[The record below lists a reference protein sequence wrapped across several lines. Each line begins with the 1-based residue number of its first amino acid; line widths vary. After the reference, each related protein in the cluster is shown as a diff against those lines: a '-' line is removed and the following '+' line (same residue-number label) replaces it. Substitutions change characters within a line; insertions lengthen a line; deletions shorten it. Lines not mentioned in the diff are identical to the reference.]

1 MKNIYRFVLIAVAA
15 MGFVACSMENEP
27 VVENKNEV
35 HTISVVAGFDAT
47 RSGFGELAGDSYKQ
61 VWDGTETIVW
71 SIVTNDLA
79 SDMGNVANTSTGSS
93 ISFDISTAG
102 IRENV
107 NGGKILLCTPMES
120 AIVNGGAIVAQVPSN
135 QTPLENSCD
144 PKAHVLTSETSYE
157 GDVKN
162 LTSLTATFQHYSA
175 YGRMTFT
182 ALPTFEEGATIKDV
196 VLNIGSY
203 TYVLNP
209 ENVKDNVYWFGCTPA
224 AALTAMTVTIRT
236 TDNYSYTKTLN
247 LEGKDFAFTKGEL
260 TQFKVNMSTAEVIAP
275 EGDDED
281 EPVLAARKFTH
292 VVYDEAEDAFKFYNE
307 EGDYVYVELSYHDIE
322 TIAPSQTPNAIKPG
336 EYTWRTG
343 ASNTG
348 LFRITSANIESV
360 YYQEGTY
367 FNADDYAPTMSVRM
381 TKDGKYI
388 IDFTFS
394 VGYSNLGYRL
404 DYEYSYAETEDELM
418 PFPSPLA
425 TPENVEATVEDQTV
439 TVTWDPVDNA
449 ETYYVWCSNDI
460 AAQTVTGAS
469 ATFEGLT
476 EGAHYKVTVRALPE
490 EGSLLYKV
498 SAEGVIEFDVPY
510 GEADKLATPAITGTE
525 VTDSTVTVNWDAVTN
540 ATEYVV
546 TCGDK
551 EPATVANTVTT
562 YTFEGLDAE
571 TEYTISV
578 VAKGDGLRYTDSDA
592 VTTTATTD
600 VASGG
605 GETGGTVDM
614 SGAKV
619 TSPVLSS
626 GSLKFNLV
634 KDGIT
639 IACNIKFSGYSLPSS
654 VTVVAGTPSDS
665 GQCGVTIGGT
675 VPTSISGTIDIPKV
689 PIVAPFIYGNA
700 FDLNFV
706 ADGKTYIGQSETVQL
721 N

>member
-1 MKNIYRFVLIAVAA
+1 

-71 SIVTNDLA
+71 SIATNDSA
-79 SDMGNVANTSTGSS
+79 SDMGSVANTSTGSS

-102 IRENV
+102 IYDGTNV
-107 NGGKILLCTPMES
+107 NGGRILLCTPIES
-120 AIVNGGAIVAQVPSN
+120 AIVNGGAIVAQVPSK
-135 QTPLENSCD
+135 QTPLANSCD
-144 PKAHVLTSETSYE
+144 PKAHVLTSETPYE

-209 ENVKDNVYWFGCTPA
+209 ENVVDNVYWFGCTPTA
-224 AALTAMTVTIRT
+224 TLTAMTVTIRT

-281 EPVLAARKFTH
+281 EPVLTARKFTH
-292 VVYDEAEDAFKFYNE
+292 VVYDVEEDAFKFYNE
-307 EGDYVYVELSYHDIE
+307 EGDYVYVELYYKDIE
-322 TIAPSQTPNAIKPG
+322 TIAPSETPNAIKPG

-348 LFRITSANIESV
+348 LFRITSANIESI

-367 FNADDYAPTMSVRM
+367 FNAEGYAPTMSVKM
-381 TKDGKYI
+381 TEDGKYI

-394 VGYSNLGYRL
+394 VGYSNIGYRL

-425 TPENVEATVEDQTV
+425 TPENVVATVEDKTV
-439 TVTWDPVDNA
+439 TVTWDAVDNA
-449 ETYYVWCSNDI
+449 ETYYVWCSNGET
-460 AAQTVTGAS
+460 QTVTDCE
-469 ATFEGLT
+469 ATFENLEAGT
-476 EGAHYKVTVRALPE
+476 YKVTIKARTTNVE
-490 EGSLLYKV
+490 YIESD
-498 SAEGVIEFDVPY
+498 EGVVEF
-510 GEADKLATPAITGTE
+510 EIAT
-525 VTDSTVTVNWDAVTN
+525 
-540 ATEYVV
+540 
-546 TCGDK
+546 
-551 EPATVANTVTT
+551 
-562 YTFEGLDAE
+562 
-571 TEYTISV
+571 
-578 VAKGDGLRYTDSDA
+578 
-592 VTTTATTD
+592 
-600 VASGG
+600 SGG
-605 GETGGTVDM
+605 GESGDDTNATDPWTFSYEKTGSLFSSTIIFTGT
-614 SGAKV
+614 GANTDVIEIGPGVFMGTGTFTIASNV
-619 TSPVLSS
+619 TVKLNSETLAVADRS
-626 GSLKFNLV
+626 GSFTLNE
-634 KDGIT
+634 DET
-639 IACNIKFSGYSLPSS
+639 A
-654 VTVVAGTPSDS
+654 
-665 GQCGVTIGGT
+665 
-675 VPTSISGTIDIPKV
+675 TIDITIKGV
-689 PIVAPFIYGNA
+689 RYTGTST
-700 FDLNFV
+700 
-706 ADGKTYIGQSETVQL
+706 K
-721 N
+721 

>member
-1 MKNIYRFVLIAVAA
+1 MKNIYRFVLVAVAA

-71 SIVTNDLA
+71 SIVTNDSA

-102 IRENV
+102 IYDGVNV
-107 NGGKILLCTPMES
+107 NGGRILLCTPMES
-120 AIVNGGAIVAQVPSN
+120 AIVNGGAIVAQVPSK
-135 QTPLENSCD
+135 QTPLANSCD
-144 PKAHVLTSETSYE
+144 PKAHVLTSETPYE

-209 ENVKDNVYWFGCTPA
+209 ENVVDNVYWFGCTPT

-260 TQFKVNMSTAEVIAP
+260 TQFKVNMSTADVIAP

-281 EPVLAARKFTH
+281 EPVLTARKFTH
-292 VVYDEAEDAFKFYNE
+292 VVYDVDEDAFKFYNE
-307 EGDYVYVELSYHDIE
+307 EGDYVYVELYYKDIE
-322 TIAPSQTPNAIKPG
+322 TIAPSETPNAIKPG

-348 LFRITSANIESV
+348 LFRITSANIESI

-367 FNADDYAPTMSVRM
+367 FNAEGYAPTMSVKM
-381 TKDGKYI
+381 TEDGKYI

-394 VGYSNLGYRL
+394 VGYSNIGYRL

-418 PFPSPLA
+418 PFPLPLA
-425 TPENVEATVEDQTV
+425 TPENVVATVEDKTV
-439 TVTWDPVDNA
+439 TVTWDAVDNA
-449 ETYYVWCSNDI
+449 ETYYVWCSNGET
-460 AAQTVTGAS
+460 QTVTDCE
-469 ATFEGLT
+469 ATFENLEAGT
-476 EGAHYKVTVRALPE
+476 YKVTIKARTTNVE
-490 EGSLLYKV
+490 YIE
-498 SAEGVIEFDVPY
+498 SAEGVVEF
-510 GEADKLATPAITGTE
+510 EIAT
-525 VTDSTVTVNWDAVTN
+525 
-540 ATEYVV
+540 
-546 TCGDK
+546 
-551 EPATVANTVTT
+551 
-562 YTFEGLDAE
+562 
-571 TEYTISV
+571 
-578 VAKGDGLRYTDSDA
+578 
-592 VTTTATTD
+592 
-600 VASGG
+600 SGG
-605 GETGGTVDM
+605 GEGGGE
-614 SGAKV
+614 SGGNATDPWTFSYTK
-619 TSPVLSS
+619 S
-626 GSLKFNLV
+626 GSLFSTTITFAGTGAN
-634 KDGIT
+634 KDVIEIGPGVFMGTGTFT
-639 IACNIKFSGYSLPSS
+639 IASN
-654 VTVVAGTPSDS
+654 VTVKLNSETLAVADRSGSFTLNEDGTA
-665 GQCGVTIGGT
+665 
-675 VPTSISGTIDIPKV
+675 TIDITIKGV
-689 PIVAPFIYGNA
+689 KYTGTST
-700 FDLNFV
+700 
-706 ADGKTYIGQSETVQL
+706 K
-721 N
+721 

>member
-107 NGGKILLCTPMES
+107 NGGKILLCTPIES

-196 VLNIGSY
+196 ALNIGSY

-209 ENVKDNVYWFGCTPA
+209 ENVKDNVYWFGCTPT

-292 VVYDEAEDAFKFYNE
+292 VVYDEAEKAFKFYNE
-307 EGDYVYVELSYHDIE
+307 EGDYVYVELDHEDIE
-322 TIAPSQTPNAIKPG
+322 KVASSETPNAIKPG
-336 EYTWRTG
+336 EYTWRTYG
-343 ASNTG
+343 SNTG

-439 TVTWDPVDNA
+439 TITWNPVENA
-449 ETYYVWCSNDI
+449 ETYYVWCSNGET
-460 AAQTVTGAS
+460 QTVTDRE
-469 ATFEGLT
+469 ATFENLKAGT
-476 EGAHYKVTVRALPE
+476 HKVTIKAR
-490 EGSLLYKV
+490 
-498 SAEGVIEFDVPY
+498 
-510 GEADKLATPAITGTE
+510 
-525 VTDSTVTVNWDAVTN
+525 
-540 ATEYVV
+540 
-546 TCGDK
+546 
-551 EPATVANTVTT
+551 
-562 YTFEGLDAE
+562 
-571 TEYTISV
+571 
-578 VAKGDGLRYTDSDA
+578 
-592 VTTTATTD
+592 TTD
-600 VASGG
+600 VEYIESAEAEIEFEIAASGG
-605 GETGGTVDM
+605 GDGGGNEGGNTTDPWTFSYTKSGLPFSSTIIFEGTAANTDKIEIGPGVFMGTGTFTIASNVTVKLNSATLAVADR
-614 SGAKV
+614 
-619 TSPVLSS
+619 S
-626 GSLKFNLV
+626 GSFTLNE
-634 KDGIT
+634 DGT
-639 IACNIKFSGYSLPSS
+639 A
-654 VTVVAGTPSDS
+654 
-665 GQCGVTIGGT
+665 
-675 VPTSISGTIDIPKV
+675 TIDITIKGV
-689 PIVAPFIYGNA
+689 RYTGTST
-700 FDLNFV
+700 
-706 ADGKTYIGQSETVQL
+706 K
-721 N
+721 

>member
-107 NGGKILLCTPMES
+107 NGGKILLCTPIES

-196 VLNIGSY
+196 ALNIGSY

-209 ENVKDNVYWFGCTPA
+209 ENVKDNVYWFGCTPT

-292 VVYDEAEDAFKFYNE
+292 VVYDEAEKAFKFYNE
-307 EGDYVYVELSYHDIE
+307 EGDYVYVELDHEDIE
-322 TIAPSQTPNAIKPG
+322 KVAPSETPNAIKPG

-439 TVTWDPVDNA
+439 TITWDPVENA
-449 ETYYVWCSNDI
+449 KEYFVWCSNGDGES
-460 AAQTVTGAS
+460 QTVTDCE
-469 ATFEGLT
+469 ATFENLKAGT
-476 EGAHYKVTVRALPE
+476 HKVTIKAR
-490 EGSLLYKV
+490 
-498 SAEGVIEFDVPY
+498 
-510 GEADKLATPAITGTE
+510 
-525 VTDSTVTVNWDAVTN
+525 
-540 ATEYVV
+540 
-546 TCGDK
+546 
-551 EPATVANTVTT
+551 
-562 YTFEGLDAE
+562 
-571 TEYTISV
+571 
-578 VAKGDGLRYTDSDA
+578 
-592 VTTTATTD
+592 TTD
-600 VASGG
+600 VEYIESAEAEIEFEIAASGG
-605 GETGGTVDM
+605 GEGGGNEGGGETGSTVDM
-614 SGAKV
+614 TGCTTTVSMAGSFLHLGLKMTKGDV
-619 TSPVLSS
+619 TLYGVLSRS
-626 GSLKFNLV
+626 GMSVIGTYTVVDGTDKTAMTFNNV
-634 KDGIT
+634 TVNGTDANNPTGT
-639 IACNIKFSGYSLPSS
+639 VVVSGYGPFTVSLNIEIDG
-654 VTVVAGTPSDS
+654 VKYTGT
-665 GQCGVTIGGT
+665 
-675 VPTSISGTIDIPKV
+675 TS
-689 PIVAPFIYGNA
+689 F
-700 FDLNFV
+700 
-706 ADGKTYIGQSETVQL
+706 EM
-721 N
+721 

>member
-15 MGFVACSMENEP
+15 MGFVACSTENEP

-71 SIVTNDLA
+71 CIATNDLS

-107 NGGKILLCTPMES
+107 NGGKILLCTPIES

-162 LTSLTATFQHYSA
+162 LTSLTAAFQHYSA

-209 ENVKDNVYWFGCTPA
+209 ENVKDNVYWFGCTPT

-292 VVYDEAEDAFKFYNE
+292 VVYDESEDAFKFYNE
-307 EGDYVYVELSYHDIE
+307 EGDYVYVELSYQDIK
-322 TIAPSQTPNAIKPG
+322 TVAPSETPNAIKPG

-367 FNADDYAPTMSVRM
+367 FNADDYAPTMSVKM

-394 VGYSNLGYRL
+394 VGYSNLGYRI

-425 TPENVEATVEDQTV
+425 TPENVEATVEDKKV
-439 TVTWDPVDNA
+439 TVTWDPVENA
-449 ETYYVWCSNDI
+449 EEYFVWCSNGDGES
-460 AAQTVTGAS
+460 QTVTDCE
-469 ATFEGLT
+469 ATFENLKAGT
-476 EGAHYKVTVRALPE
+476 HKVTIKARTT
-490 EGSLLYKV
+490 KV
-498 SAEGVIEFDVPY
+498 EYIESAEAEIEF
-510 GEADKLATPAITGTE
+510 EIA
-525 VTDSTVTVNWDAVTN
+525 
-540 ATEYVV
+540 
-546 TCGDK
+546 
-551 EPATVANTVTT
+551 
-562 YTFEGLDAE
+562 
-571 TEYTISV
+571 
-578 VAKGDGLRYTDSDA
+578 
-592 VTTTATTD
+592 
-600 VASGG
+600 ASGG
-605 GETGGTVDM
+605 GEGGGNAGGGNTTDPWTF
-614 SGAKV
+614 SYTK
-619 TSPVLSS
+619 S
-626 GSLKFNLV
+626 GSLFSSTIIFEGTGANTDRIEIGPGIFFPGSAIPI
-634 KDGIT
+634 KD
-639 IACNIKFSGYSLPSS
+639 
-654 VTVVAGTPSDS
+654 VTVKLNDETVTDKSGSFTLNEDGTA
-665 GQCGVTIGGT
+665 
-675 VPTSISGTIDIPKV
+675 TIDITIKGV
-689 PIVAPFIYGNA
+689 RYTGTST
-700 FDLNFV
+700 
-706 ADGKTYIGQSETVQL
+706 K
-721 N
+721 

>member
-1 MKNIYRFVLIAVAA
+1 MKNIYRFVLVAVAA

-71 SIVTNDLA
+71 SIVTNDSA

-102 IRENV
+102 IYDGVNV
-107 NGGKILLCTPMES
+107 NGGRILLCTPKES

-135 QTPLENSCD
+135 QTPLANSCD
-144 PKAHVLTSETSYE
+144 PKAHVLTSETPYE

-209 ENVKDNVYWFGCTPA
+209 ENVVDNVYWFGCTPN

-260 TQFKVNMSTAEVIAP
+260 TQFKVNMSTADVIAP

-281 EPVLAARKFTH
+281 EPVLTARKFTH
-292 VVYDEAEDAFKFYNE
+292 VVYDVDEDAFKFYNE
-307 EGDYVYVELSYHDIE
+307 EGDYVYVELNYKDIE
-322 TIAPSQTPNAIKPG
+322 TIAPSETPNAIKPG

-343 ASNTG
+343 ASNAG
-348 LFRITSANIESV
+348 LFRITSANIESI

-367 FNADDYAPTMSVRM
+367 FNAEGYAPTMSVKM
-381 TKDGKYI
+381 TEDGKYI

-394 VGYSNLGYRL
+394 IGYSNLGYRL

-425 TPENVEATVEDQTV
+425 TPENVVATVEDKTV
-439 TVTWDPVDNA
+439 TITWDAVDNA
-449 ETYYVWCSNDI
+449 ETYYVWCSNGET
-460 AAQTVTGAS
+460 QTVTDCE
-469 ATFEGLT
+469 ATFENLEAGT
-476 EGAHYKVTVRALPE
+476 YKVTIKARTTNVE
-490 EGSLLYKV
+490 YIE
-498 SAEGVIEFDVPY
+498 SAEGDVEF
-510 GEADKLATPAITGTE
+510 EIAT
-525 VTDSTVTVNWDAVTN
+525 
-540 ATEYVV
+540 
-546 TCGDK
+546 
-551 EPATVANTVTT
+551 
-562 YTFEGLDAE
+562 
-571 TEYTISV
+571 
-578 VAKGDGLRYTDSDA
+578 
-592 VTTTATTD
+592 
-600 VASGG
+600 SGG
-605 GETGGTVDM
+605 GNEGPAGFDPWIFSAQLTRVGFSYTLTLTGENGHTIVVSGIIPGDPVPVSSVKLNGTETATSGTVQIDAN
-614 SGAKV
+614 SGKV
-619 TSPVLSS
+619 IIDLIVGGVVYKGTST
-626 GSLKFNLV
+626 N
-634 KDGIT
+634 
-639 IACNIKFSGYSLPSS
+639 
-654 VTVVAGTPSDS
+654 
-665 GQCGVTIGGT
+665 
-675 VPTSISGTIDIPKV
+675 
-689 PIVAPFIYGNA
+689 
-700 FDLNFV
+700 
-706 ADGKTYIGQSETVQL
+706 
-721 N
+721 

>member
-1 MKNIYRFVLIAVAA
+1 MKNIYRFVLVAVAA

-71 SIVTNDLA
+71 SIATNDSA
-79 SDMGNVANTSTGSS
+79 SDMGSVANTSTGSS

-102 IRENV
+102 IYDGTNV
-107 NGGKILLCTPMES
+107 NGGRILLCTPIES
-120 AIVNGGAIVAQVPSN
+120 AIVNGGAIVAQVPSK
-135 QTPLENSCD
+135 QTPLANSCD
-144 PKAHVLTSETSYE
+144 PKAHVLTSETPYE

-209 ENVKDNVYWFGCTPA
+209 ENVVDNVYWFGCTPT

-281 EPVLAARKFTH
+281 EPVLTARKFTH
-292 VVYDEAEDAFKFYNE
+292 VVYDVEEDAFKFYNE
-307 EGDYVYVELSYHDIE
+307 EGDYVYVELYYKDIE
-322 TIAPSQTPNAIKPG
+322 TIAPSETPNAIKPG

-348 LFRITSANIESV
+348 LFRITSANIESI

-367 FNADDYAPTMSVRM
+367 FNAEGYAPTMSVKM
-381 TKDGKYI
+381 TEDGKYI

-394 VGYSNLGYRL
+394 VGYSNIGYRL

-425 TPENVEATVEDQTV
+425 TPENVVATVEDKTV
-439 TVTWDPVDNA
+439 TVTWDAVDNA
-449 ETYYVWCSNDI
+449 ETYYVWCSNGET
-460 AAQTVTGAS
+460 QTVTDCE
-469 ATFEGLT
+469 ATFENLEAGT
-476 EGAHYKVTVRALPE
+476 YKVTIKARTTNVE
-490 EGSLLYKV
+490 YIESD
-498 SAEGVIEFDVPY
+498 EGVVEF
-510 GEADKLATPAITGTE
+510 EIAT
-525 VTDSTVTVNWDAVTN
+525 
-540 ATEYVV
+540 
-546 TCGDK
+546 
-551 EPATVANTVTT
+551 
-562 YTFEGLDAE
+562 
-571 TEYTISV
+571 
-578 VAKGDGLRYTDSDA
+578 
-592 VTTTATTD
+592 
-600 VASGG
+600 SGG
-605 GETGGTVDM
+605 GEGGGESGGGSTIPNPWTFSADITGGNGW
-614 SGAKV
+614 SGFTLTLTGDNGDVIVVSGIRAG
-619 TSPVLSS
+619 SPV
-626 GSLKFNLV
+626 NV
-634 KDGIT
+634 
-639 IACNIKFSGYSLPSS
+639 SS
-654 VTVVAGTPSDS
+654 VTLNGNPTDVTGTVAINDATNVVVDITVTATGAHYQGTSSD
-665 GQCGVTIGGT
+665 TIG
-675 VPTSISGTIDIPKV
+675 
-689 PIVAPFIYGNA
+689 
-700 FDLNFV
+700 
-706 ADGKTYIGQSETVQL
+706 
-721 N
+721 

>member
-1 MKNIYRFVLIAVAA
+1 

-71 SIVTNDLA
+71 SIVTKDLA
-79 SDMGNVANTSTGSS
+79 SDRGDVTNTSAGSS
-93 ISFDISTAG
+93 ISFDIPTAG

-107 NGGKILLCTPMES
+107 NGGKILLCTPKES
-120 AIVNGGAIVAQVPSN
+120 AIVNGNAIVAQVPSN

-209 ENVKDNVYWFGCTPA
+209 ENVKDNVYWFGCTPT

-292 VVYDEAEDAFKFYNE
+292 VVYDEKEEAFKFYNE
-307 EGDYVYVELSYHDIE
+307 EGDYVYVELNYQDIE
-322 TIAPSQTPNAIKPG
+322 KVAPSETPNAIKPG

-439 TVTWDPVDNA
+439 TITWDPVDNA
-449 ETYYVWCSNDI
+449 EEYFVWCSNGDGES
-460 AAQTVTGAS
+460 QTVTDCE
-469 ATFEGLT
+469 ATFENLEAGT
-476 EGAHYKVTVRALPE
+476 HKVTIKAR
-490 EGSLLYKV
+490 
-498 SAEGVIEFDVPY
+498 
-510 GEADKLATPAITGTE
+510 
-525 VTDSTVTVNWDAVTN
+525 
-540 ATEYVV
+540 
-546 TCGDK
+546 
-551 EPATVANTVTT
+551 
-562 YTFEGLDAE
+562 
-571 TEYTISV
+571 
-578 VAKGDGLRYTDSDA
+578 
-592 VTTTATTD
+592 TTD
-600 VASGG
+600 VKYIESAEAEIEFEIATSGGGEGGGNEGG
-605 GETGGTVDM
+605 GETGSTVDM
-614 SGAKV
+614 TGCTTTVSMAGSFLHLGLKMTKGDV
-619 TSPVLSS
+619 TLYGVLSRS
-626 GSLKFNLV
+626 GMSVIGTYTVVDGTDKTAMTFNNV
-634 KDGIT
+634 TVNGTDANNPTGT
-639 IACNIKFSGYSLPSS
+639 VVVSGYGPFTVSLNIEIDG
-654 VTVVAGTPSDS
+654 VKYTGT
-665 GQCGVTIGGT
+665 
-675 VPTSISGTIDIPKV
+675 TS
-689 PIVAPFIYGNA
+689 F
-700 FDLNFV
+700 
-706 ADGKTYIGQSETVQL
+706 EM
-721 N
+721 

>member
-1 MKNIYRFVLIAVAA
+1 MKNIYRFVLVAVAA

-71 SIVTNDLA
+71 SIVTNDSA

-102 IRENV
+102 IYDGVNV
-107 NGGKILLCTPMES
+107 NGGRILLCTPIES
-120 AIVNGGAIVAQVPSN
+120 AIVNGGAIVAQVPSK
-135 QTPLENSCD
+135 QTPLANSCD
-144 PKAHVLTSETSYE
+144 PKAHVLTSETLYE

-209 ENVKDNVYWFGCTPA
+209 ENVVDNVYWFGCTPT

-260 TQFKVNMSTAEVIAP
+260 TQFKVNMSTADVIAP

-281 EPVLAARKFTH
+281 EPVLTARKFTH
-292 VVYDEAEDAFKFYNE
+292 VVYDVDEDAFKFYNE
-307 EGDYVYVELSYHDIE
+307 EGDYVYVELYYKDIE
-322 TIAPSQTPNAIKPG
+322 TIAPSETPNAIKPG

-348 LFRITSANIESV
+348 LFRITSANIESI

-367 FNADDYAPTMSVRM
+367 FNAEGYAPTMSVKM
-381 TKDGKYI
+381 TEDGKYI

-394 VGYSNLGYRL
+394 VGYSNIGYRL

-425 TPENVEATVEDQTV
+425 TPENVVATVEDKTV
-439 TVTWDPVDNA
+439 TVTWDAVDNA
-449 ETYYVWCSNDI
+449 ETYYVWCSNGET
-460 AAQTVTGAS
+460 QTVTDCE
-469 ATFEGLT
+469 ATFENLEAGT
-476 EGAHYKVTVRALPE
+476 YKVTIKARTTNVE
-490 EGSLLYKV
+490 YIE
-498 SAEGVIEFDVPY
+498 SAEGVVEFEV
-510 GEADKLATPAITGTE
+510 AT
-525 VTDSTVTVNWDAVTN
+525 
-540 ATEYVV
+540 
-546 TCGDK
+546 
-551 EPATVANTVTT
+551 
-562 YTFEGLDAE
+562 
-571 TEYTISV
+571 
-578 VAKGDGLRYTDSDA
+578 
-592 VTTTATTD
+592 
-600 VASGG
+600 SGG
-605 GETGGTVDM
+605 GNEGPAGFDPWKFSAQLTRVGFSYTLTLTGENGDTIVVSGIIPGDPVPVSSVKLNGTETATSGTVQIDAN
-614 SGAKV
+614 SGKV
-619 TSPVLSS
+619 IIDLIVGGVVYKGTST
-626 GSLKFNLV
+626 N
-634 KDGIT
+634 
-639 IACNIKFSGYSLPSS
+639 
-654 VTVVAGTPSDS
+654 
-665 GQCGVTIGGT
+665 
-675 VPTSISGTIDIPKV
+675 
-689 PIVAPFIYGNA
+689 
-700 FDLNFV
+700 
-706 ADGKTYIGQSETVQL
+706 
-721 N
+721 

>member
-1 MKNIYRFVLIAVAA
+1 

-107 NGGKILLCTPMES
+107 NGGKILLCTPIES

-209 ENVKDNVYWFGCTPA
+209 ENVKDNVYWFGCTPTA
-224 AALTAMTVTIRT
+224 TLTAMTVTIRT

-307 EGDYVYVELSYHDIE
+307 EGDYVYIELYYKDIE
-322 TIAPSQTPNAIKPG
+322 TIAPSETPNAIKPG

-343 ASNTG
+343 VSNTG

-367 FNADDYAPTMSVRM
+367 FNADDYAPTMSVKM

-394 VGYSNLGYRL
+394 VGYSNLGYRI

-425 TPENVEATVEDQTV
+425 TPVNVVATVEDKTV
-439 TVTWDPVDNA
+439 TVTWDAVDNA
-449 ETYYVWCSNDI
+449 ETYYVWCSNRET
-460 AAQTVTGAS
+460 QTVTDCK
-469 ATFEGLT
+469 ATFENLEAGT
-476 EGAHYKVTVRALPE
+476 HKVTIKARTTNVE
-490 EGSLLYKV
+490 YIE
-498 SAEGVIEFDVPY
+498 SAEAVVEFEIATSGG
-510 GEADKLATPAITGTE
+510 GEGGG
-525 VTDSTVTVNWDAVTN
+525 N
-540 ATEYVV
+540 
-546 TCGDK
+546 
-551 EPATVANTVTT
+551 
-562 YTFEGLDAE
+562 EGGGNE
-571 TEYTISV
+571 
-578 VAKGDGLRYTDSDA
+578 
-592 VTTTATTD
+592 
-600 VASGG
+600 GG

-614 SGAKV
+614 TGCTTTVSMAGGYLHLGLKMTKGDV
-619 TSPVLSS
+619 ILYGVLSRS
-626 GSLKFNLV
+626 GMSVTGTYTVVDGTDMTGMTFNNV
-634 KDGIT
+634 TVNGTDANNPTGT
-639 IACNIKFSGYSLPSS
+639 VVVSGYGPFTVSLNIEIDG
-654 VTVVAGTPSDS
+654 VKYTGT
-665 GQCGVTIGGT
+665 
-675 VPTSISGTIDIPKV
+675 TS
-689 PIVAPFIYGNA
+689 F
-700 FDLNFV
+700 
-706 ADGKTYIGQSETVQL
+706 EM
-721 N
+721 

>member
-203 TYVLNP
+203 TYVLSP
-209 ENVKDNVYWFGCTPA
+209 ENVKDNVYWFGCTPT

-292 VVYDEAEDAFKFYNE
+292 VVYDEKEEAFKFYNE
-307 EGDYVYVELSYHDIE
+307 EGDYVYVELNYQDIE
-322 TIAPSQTPNAIKPG
+322 TIAPSEKTPNAIKPG

-425 TPENVEATVEDQTV
+425 TPENVEATVEDNKV
-439 TVTWDPVDNA
+439 TVTWNPVENA
-449 ETYYVWCSNDI
+449 EEYFVWCSNGDGES
-460 AAQTVTGAS
+460 QTVTDCE
-469 ATFEGLT
+469 ATFENLKAGT
-476 EGAHYKVTVRALPE
+476 HKVTIKAR
-490 EGSLLYKV
+490 
-498 SAEGVIEFDVPY
+498 
-510 GEADKLATPAITGTE
+510 
-525 VTDSTVTVNWDAVTN
+525 
-540 ATEYVV
+540 
-546 TCGDK
+546 
-551 EPATVANTVTT
+551 
-562 YTFEGLDAE
+562 
-571 TEYTISV
+571 
-578 VAKGDGLRYTDSDA
+578 
-592 VTTTATTD
+592 TTD
-600 VASGG
+600 VKYIESAEAEIEFEIAASGG
-605 GETGGTVDM
+605 GEGGGNEGPAGFDPWTFSAQITGGNGGIGFTLTLTGDNGHTIVV
-614 SGAKV
+614 SGIRPGD
-619 TSPVLSS
+619 PVS
-626 GSLKFNLV
+626 V
-634 KDGIT
+634 
-639 IACNIKFSGYSLPSS
+639 SS
-654 VTVVAGTPSDS
+654 VTLNGTATATSGKVQIHPDS
-665 GQCGVTIGGT
+665 Y
-675 VPTSISGTIDIPKV
+675 KV
-689 PIVAPFIYGNA
+689 II
-700 FDLNFV
+700 DLNV
-706 ADGKTYIGQSETVQL
+706 GGVVYKGTSTNSIV
-721 N
+721 

>member
-1 MKNIYRFVLIAVAA
+1 

-71 SIVTNDLA
+71 SIATNDSA
-79 SDMGNVANTSTGSS
+79 SDMGSVANTSTGSS

-102 IRENV
+102 IYDGTNV
-107 NGGKILLCTPMES
+107 NGGRILLCTPIES
-120 AIVNGGAIVAQVPSN
+120 AIVNGGAIVAQVPSK
-135 QTPLENSCD
+135 QTPLANSCD
-144 PKAHVLTSETSYE
+144 PKAHVLTSETPYE

-209 ENVKDNVYWFGCTPA
+209 ENVVDNVYWFGCTPT

-281 EPVLAARKFTH
+281 EPVLTARKFTH
-292 VVYDEAEDAFKFYNE
+292 VVYDVEEDAFKFYNE
-307 EGDYVYVELSYHDIE
+307 EGDYVYVELYYKDIE
-322 TIAPSQTPNAIKPG
+322 TIAPSETPNAIKPG

-348 LFRITSANIESV
+348 LFRITSANIESI

-367 FNADDYAPTMSVRM
+367 FNAEGYAPTMSVKM
-381 TKDGKYI
+381 TEDGKYI

-394 VGYSNLGYRL
+394 VGYSNIGYRL

-425 TPENVEATVEDQTV
+425 TPENVVATVEDKTV
-439 TVTWDPVDNA
+439 TVTWDAVDNA
-449 ETYYVWCSNDI
+449 ETYYVWCSNGET
-460 AAQTVTGAS
+460 QTVTDCE
-469 ATFEGLT
+469 ATFENLEAGT
-476 EGAHYKVTVRALPE
+476 YKVTIKARTTNVE
-490 EGSLLYKV
+490 YIESD
-498 SAEGVIEFDVPY
+498 EGVVEF
-510 GEADKLATPAITGTE
+510 EIAT
-525 VTDSTVTVNWDAVTN
+525 
-540 ATEYVV
+540 
-546 TCGDK
+546 
-551 EPATVANTVTT
+551 
-562 YTFEGLDAE
+562 
-571 TEYTISV
+571 
-578 VAKGDGLRYTDSDA
+578 
-592 VTTTATTD
+592 
-600 VASGG
+600 SGG
-605 GETGGTVDM
+605 GEGGGESGGGSTIPNPWTFSADITGGNGW
-614 SGAKV
+614 SGFTLTLTGDNGDVIVVSGIRAG
-619 TSPVLSS
+619 SPV
-626 GSLKFNLV
+626 NV
-634 KDGIT
+634 
-639 IACNIKFSGYSLPSS
+639 SS
-654 VTVVAGTPSDS
+654 VTLNGNPTDVTGTVAINDATNVVVDITVTATGAHYQGTSSD
-665 GQCGVTIGGT
+665 TIG
-675 VPTSISGTIDIPKV
+675 
-689 PIVAPFIYGNA
+689 
-700 FDLNFV
+700 
-706 ADGKTYIGQSETVQL
+706 
-721 N
+721 

>member
-1 MKNIYRFVLIAVAA
+1 MKNIYRFVLVAVAA

-71 SIVTNDLA
+71 SIATNDSA
-79 SDMGNVANTSTGSS
+79 SDMGSVANTSTGSS

-102 IRENV
+102 IYDGTNV
-107 NGGKILLCTPMES
+107 NGGRILLCTPIES
-120 AIVNGGAIVAQVPSN
+120 AIVNGGAIVAQVPSK
-135 QTPLENSCD
+135 QTPLANSCD
-144 PKAHVLTSETSYE
+144 PKAHVLTSETPYE

-209 ENVKDNVYWFGCTPA
+209 ENVVDNVYWFGCTPTA
-224 AALTAMTVTIRT
+224 TLTAMTVTIRT

-281 EPVLAARKFTH
+281 EPVLTARKFTH
-292 VVYDEAEDAFKFYNE
+292 VVYDVEEDAFKFYNE
-307 EGDYVYVELSYHDIE
+307 EGDYVYVELYYKDIE
-322 TIAPSQTPNAIKPG
+322 TIAPSETPNAIKPG

-348 LFRITSANIESV
+348 LFRITSANIESI

-367 FNADDYAPTMSVRM
+367 FNAEGYAPTMSVKM
-381 TKDGKYI
+381 TEDGKYI

-394 VGYSNLGYRL
+394 VGYSNIGYRL

-425 TPENVEATVEDQTV
+425 TPENVVATVEDKTV
-439 TVTWDPVDNA
+439 TVTWDAVDNA
-449 ETYYVWCSNDI
+449 ETYYVWCSNGET
-460 AAQTVTGAS
+460 QTVTDCE
-469 ATFEGLT
+469 ATFENLEAGT
-476 EGAHYKVTVRALPE
+476 YKVTIKARTTNVE
-490 EGSLLYKV
+490 YIESD
-498 SAEGVIEFDVPY
+498 EGVVEF
-510 GEADKLATPAITGTE
+510 EIAT
-525 VTDSTVTVNWDAVTN
+525 
-540 ATEYVV
+540 
-546 TCGDK
+546 
-551 EPATVANTVTT
+551 
-562 YTFEGLDAE
+562 
-571 TEYTISV
+571 
-578 VAKGDGLRYTDSDA
+578 
-592 VTTTATTD
+592 
-600 VASGG
+600 SGG
-605 GETGGTVDM
+605 GESGDDTNATDPWTFSYEKTGSLFSSTIIFTGT
-614 SGAKV
+614 GANTDVIEIGPGVFMGTGTFTIASNV
-619 TSPVLSS
+619 TVKLNSETLAVADRS
-626 GSLKFNLV
+626 GSFTLNE
-634 KDGIT
+634 DET
-639 IACNIKFSGYSLPSS
+639 A
-654 VTVVAGTPSDS
+654 
-665 GQCGVTIGGT
+665 
-675 VPTSISGTIDIPKV
+675 TIDITIKGV
-689 PIVAPFIYGNA
+689 RYTGTST
-700 FDLNFV
+700 
-706 ADGKTYIGQSETVQL
+706 K
-721 N
+721 

>member
-1 MKNIYRFVLIAVAA
+1 MKNIYRFVLVAVAA

-71 SIVTNDLA
+71 SIVTNDSA

-102 IRENV
+102 IYDGVNV
-107 NGGKILLCTPMES
+107 NGGRILLCTPMES
-120 AIVNGGAIVAQVPSN
+120 AIVNGGAIVAQVPSK
-135 QTPLENSCD
+135 QTPLANSCD
-144 PKAHVLTSETSYE
+144 PKAHVLTSETPYE

-209 ENVKDNVYWFGCTPA
+209 ENVVDNVYWFGCTPT

-260 TQFKVNMSTAEVIAP
+260 TQFKVNMSTADVIAP

-281 EPVLAARKFTH
+281 EPVLTARKFTH
-292 VVYDEAEDAFKFYNE
+292 VVYDVDEDAFKFYNE
-307 EGDYVYVELSYHDIE
+307 EGDYVYVELNYKDIE
-322 TIAPSQTPNAIKPG
+322 TIAPSETPNAIKPG

-343 ASNTG
+343 ASNAG
-348 LFRITSANIESV
+348 LFRITSANIESI

-367 FNADDYAPTMSVRM
+367 FNAEGYAPTMSVKM
-381 TKDGKYI
+381 TEDGKYI

-394 VGYSNLGYRL
+394 IGYSNLGYRL

-425 TPENVEATVEDQTV
+425 TPENVVATVEDKTV
-439 TVTWDPVDNA
+439 TITWDAVDNA
-449 ETYYVWCSNDI
+449 ETYYVWCSNGET
-460 AAQTVTGAS
+460 QTVTDCE
-469 ATFEGLT
+469 ATFENLEAGTYKVTIKARTTNVEYIESAEGDVEFEIATSGGEGGGEGGGGSTIPNPWIFSADITGGFPWSGLT
-476 EGAHYKVTVRALPE
+476 LTLTGDNGDVIVVSGIIPGSPVKVTSVTLNGNATDVTGSVQINDTYNVVVDITVTATGAHYQ
-490 EGSLLYKV
+490 
-498 SAEGVIEFDVPY
+498 
-510 GEADKLATPAITGTE
+510 GT
-525 VTDSTVTVNWDAVTN
+525 SSNS
-540 ATEYVV
+540 
-546 TCGDK
+546 
-551 EPATVANTVTT
+551 VA
-562 YTFEGLDAE
+562 
-571 TEYTISV
+571 
-578 VAKGDGLRYTDSDA
+578 
-592 VTTTATTD
+592 
-600 VASGG
+600 
-605 GETGGTVDM
+605 
-614 SGAKV
+614 
-619 TSPVLSS
+619 
-626 GSLKFNLV
+626 
-634 KDGIT
+634 
-639 IACNIKFSGYSLPSS
+639 
-654 VTVVAGTPSDS
+654 
-665 GQCGVTIGGT
+665 
-675 VPTSISGTIDIPKV
+675 
-689 PIVAPFIYGNA
+689 
-700 FDLNFV
+700 
-706 ADGKTYIGQSETVQL
+706 
-721 N
+721 

>member
-71 SIVTNDLA
+71 SIVTKDSA
-79 SDMGNVANTSTGSS
+79 SDRGDVTNTSTGSS
-93 ISFDISTAG
+93 ISFDIPTAG

-107 NGGKILLCTPMES
+107 NGGKILLCTPKES

-162 LTSLTATFQHYSA
+162 LTNLTATFQHYSA

-209 ENVKDNVYWFGCTPA
+209 ENVKDNVYWFGCTPT

-292 VVYDEAEDAFKFYNE
+292 VVYDEKEEAFKFYNE
-307 EGDYVYVELSYHDIE
+307 EGDYVYVELNYQDIE
-322 TIAPSQTPNAIKPG
+322 PIAPSETPNAIKPG

-343 ASNTG
+343 DSNTG

-439 TVTWDPVDNA
+439 TITWDPVDNA
-449 ETYYVWCSNDI
+449 EEYFVWCSNGDGES
-460 AAQTVTGAS
+460 QTVTDCK
-469 ATFEGLT
+469 ATFENLKAGT
-476 EGAHYKVTVRALPE
+476 HKVTIKAR
-490 EGSLLYKV
+490 
-498 SAEGVIEFDVPY
+498 
-510 GEADKLATPAITGTE
+510 
-525 VTDSTVTVNWDAVTN
+525 
-540 ATEYVV
+540 
-546 TCGDK
+546 
-551 EPATVANTVTT
+551 
-562 YTFEGLDAE
+562 
-571 TEYTISV
+571 
-578 VAKGDGLRYTDSDA
+578 
-592 VTTTATTD
+592 TTD
-600 VASGG
+600 VEYIESAEAEIEFEIAASGG
-605 GETGGTVDM
+605 GEGGGNEGGGGSTIPNPWTFSAAITGGNGY
-614 SGAKV
+614 SGFTLTLTGDNGDVIVVSGIRAGSPVNV
-619 TSPVLSS
+619 TSVTLKGNETEVTGSVQINGSYNVVVDITVTATGAHYQGTSS
-626 GSLKFNLV
+626 N
-634 KDGIT
+634 
-639 IACNIKFSGYSLPSS
+639 A
-654 VTVVAGTPSDS
+654 VA
-665 GQCGVTIGGT
+665 
-675 VPTSISGTIDIPKV
+675 
-689 PIVAPFIYGNA
+689 
-700 FDLNFV
+700 
-706 ADGKTYIGQSETVQL
+706 
-721 N
+721 

>member
-71 SIVTNDLA
+71 SIVTNDSA

-93 ISFDISTAG
+93 IGFDIPTAG
-102 IRENV
+102 IRDGVNV
-107 NGGKILLCTPMES
+107 NGGIILLCTPIES

-162 LTSLTATFQHYSA
+162 LTNLTATFQHYSA

-209 ENVKDNVYWFGCTPA
+209 ENVKDNVYWFGCTPT

-322 TIAPSQTPNAIKPG
+322 TIAPSETPNAIKPG

-425 TPENVEATVEDQTV
+425 TPENVVATVEDKTV
-439 TVTWDPVDNA
+439 TVTWDAVDNA
-449 ETYYVWCSNDI
+449 ETYYVWCSNGET
-460 AAQTVTGAS
+460 QTVTDCE
-469 ATFEGLT
+469 ATFENLEAGT
-476 EGAHYKVTVRALPE
+476 HKVTIKARTTNVE
-490 EGSLLYKV
+490 YIE
-498 SAEGVIEFDVPY
+498 SAEAVIEF
-510 GEADKLATPAITGTE
+510 EIAT
-525 VTDSTVTVNWDAVTN
+525 
-540 ATEYVV
+540 
-546 TCGDK
+546 
-551 EPATVANTVTT
+551 
-562 YTFEGLDAE
+562 
-571 TEYTISV
+571 
-578 VAKGDGLRYTDSDA
+578 
-592 VTTTATTD
+592 
-600 VASGG
+600 SGG
-605 GETGGTVDM
+605 GEGGGNEGGNTTDPWTF
-614 SGAKV
+614 SYTK
-619 TSPVLSS
+619 S
-626 GSLKFNLV
+626 GSLFSSTIIFEGTGANTDKIEIGPGIFFPGSAIPI
-634 KDGIT
+634 KD
-639 IACNIKFSGYSLPSS
+639 
-654 VTVVAGTPSDS
+654 VTVKLNDETVTDKSGSFTLNEDGTA
-665 GQCGVTIGGT
+665 
-675 VPTSISGTIDIPKV
+675 TIDITIKGV
-689 PIVAPFIYGNA
+689 RYTGTST
-700 FDLNFV
+700 
-706 ADGKTYIGQSETVQL
+706 K
-721 N
+721 

>member
-35 HTISVVAGFDAT
+35 HTISVVASFDAT

-107 NGGKILLCTPMES
+107 NGGKILLCTPIES

-196 VLNIGSY
+196 ILNIGSY

-209 ENVKDNVYWFGCTPA
+209 ENVKDNVYWFGCTPT

-307 EGDYVYVELSYHDIE
+307 EGDYVYVELSYQDIE
-322 TIAPSQTPNAIKPG
+322 TIAPSETPNAIKPG

-343 ASNTG
+343 GSNTG

-394 VGYSNLGYRL
+394 VGYSNLGYRI

-425 TPENVEATVEDQTV
+425 TPENVEATVEDKTV
-439 TVTWDPVDNA
+439 TVTWDAVDKA
-449 ETYYVWCSNDI
+449 ETYYVWCSNGDT
-460 AAQTVTGAS
+460 QTVTDCE
-469 ATFEGLT
+469 ATFENLEAGTHKVTIKARTTNVEYIESAEAVVEFEIATSGGGQGGGEGGGGSTIPNPWTFSAEITGGNGFSGFTLT
-476 EGAHYKVTVRALPE
+476 LTGDNGDVIVVSGIRAGSPVKVTSVTLKGNETEVTGSVQINGSYNVLVDITVTATGAHYQ
-490 EGSLLYKV
+490 
-498 SAEGVIEFDVPY
+498 
-510 GEADKLATPAITGTE
+510 GT
-525 VTDSTVTVNWDAVTN
+525 SSNAV
-540 ATEYVV
+540 A
-546 TCGDK
+546 
-551 EPATVANTVTT
+551 
-562 YTFEGLDAE
+562 
-571 TEYTISV
+571 
-578 VAKGDGLRYTDSDA
+578 
-592 VTTTATTD
+592 
-600 VASGG
+600 
-605 GETGGTVDM
+605 
-614 SGAKV
+614 
-619 TSPVLSS
+619 
-626 GSLKFNLV
+626 
-634 KDGIT
+634 
-639 IACNIKFSGYSLPSS
+639 
-654 VTVVAGTPSDS
+654 
-665 GQCGVTIGGT
+665 
-675 VPTSISGTIDIPKV
+675 
-689 PIVAPFIYGNA
+689 
-700 FDLNFV
+700 
-706 ADGKTYIGQSETVQL
+706 
-721 N
+721 

>member
-107 NGGKILLCTPMES
+107 NGGKILLCTPIES

-209 ENVKDNVYWFGCTPA
+209 ENVKDNVYWFGCTPTA
-224 AALTAMTVTIRT
+224 TLTAMTVTIRT

-307 EGDYVYVELSYHDIE
+307 EGDYVYVELYYKDIE
-322 TIAPSQTPNAIKPG
+322 TIAPSETPNAIKPG

-343 ASNTG
+343 GSNTG

-367 FNADDYAPTMSVRM
+367 FNADDYAPTMSVKM

-394 VGYSNLGYRL
+394 LGYSNLGYRL

-425 TPENVEATVEDQTV
+425 TPENVVATVVDKTV
-439 TVTWDPVDNA
+439 TVTWDAVDNA
-449 ETYYVWCSNDI
+449 ETYYVWCSNGDNK
-460 AAQTVTGAS
+460 TVTDCE
-469 ATFEGLT
+469 ATFENLEAGNHKVTIKARTTNVEYIESAEAVVEFEIATSGGNEGGGNEGPAGFDPWTFSADITGGNGFIGFTLT
-476 EGAHYKVTVRALPE
+476 LTGENGHTIVVSGIRAGDPVSVWSVILNGTATETSGKVQIDGTYKVIIDLTV
-490 EGSLLYKV
+490 GGVVYK
-498 SAEGVIEFDVPY
+498 
-510 GEADKLATPAITGTE
+510 GT
-525 VTDSTVTVNWDAVTN
+525 STN
-540 ATEYVV
+540 
-546 TCGDK
+546 
-551 EPATVANTVTT
+551 
-562 YTFEGLDAE
+562 
-571 TEYTISV
+571 
-578 VAKGDGLRYTDSDA
+578 
-592 VTTTATTD
+592 
-600 VASGG
+600 
-605 GETGGTVDM
+605 
-614 SGAKV
+614 
-619 TSPVLSS
+619 
-626 GSLKFNLV
+626 
-634 KDGIT
+634 
-639 IACNIKFSGYSLPSS
+639 
-654 VTVVAGTPSDS
+654 
-665 GQCGVTIGGT
+665 
-675 VPTSISGTIDIPKV
+675 SIV
-689 PIVAPFIYGNA
+689 
-700 FDLNFV
+700 
-706 ADGKTYIGQSETVQL
+706 
-721 N
+721 

>member
-1 MKNIYRFVLIAVAA
+1 

-71 SIVTNDLA
+71 CIATNDLS

-107 NGGKILLCTPMES
+107 NGGKILLCTPIES

-162 LTSLTATFQHYSA
+162 LTSLTAAFQHYSA

-209 ENVKDNVYWFGCTPA
+209 ENVKDNVYWFGCTPT

-292 VVYDEAEDAFKFYNE
+292 VVYDEAEGAFKFYNE
-307 EGDYVYVELSYHDIE
+307 EGDYVYVELSYQDIK
-322 TIAPSQTPNAIKPG
+322 TVAPSETPNAIKPG

-394 VGYSNLGYRL
+394 LGYSNLGYRL

-425 TPENVEATVEDQTV
+425 TPVNVVATVEDKTV
-439 TVTWDPVDNA
+439 TVTWDAVDNA
-449 ETYYVWCSNDI
+449 ETYYVWCSNGEN
-460 AAQTVTGAS
+460 QTVTDCE
-469 ATFEGLT
+469 ATFENLEAGT
-476 EGAHYKVTVRALPE
+476 HKVTIKARTTNVE
-490 EGSLLYKV
+490 YIE
-498 SAEGVIEFDVPY
+498 SAEAVIMFEI
-510 GEADKLATPAITGTE
+510 AT
-525 VTDSTVTVNWDAVTN
+525 
-540 ATEYVV
+540 
-546 TCGDK
+546 
-551 EPATVANTVTT
+551 
-562 YTFEGLDAE
+562 
-571 TEYTISV
+571 
-578 VAKGDGLRYTDSDA
+578 
-592 VTTTATTD
+592 
-600 VASGG
+600 SGG
-605 GETGGTVDM
+605 GNEGGGNEGPAVFDPWTFRADITGGN
-614 SGAKV
+614 G
-619 TSPVLSS
+619 
-626 GSLKFNLV
+626 
-634 KDGIT
+634 
-639 IACNIKFSGYSLPSS
+639 FSGFTLTLTGENGHTIVVSGIRAGSAVRVSS
-654 VTVVAGTPSDS
+654 VTLNGTATETS
-665 GQCGVTIGGT
+665 GT
-675 VPTSISGTIDIPKV
+675 VQIDGSYKV
-689 PIVAPFIYGNA
+689 VI
-700 FDLNFV
+700 DLNV
-706 ADGKTYIGQSETVQL
+706 GGVVYKGTSTNAVI
-721 N
+721 